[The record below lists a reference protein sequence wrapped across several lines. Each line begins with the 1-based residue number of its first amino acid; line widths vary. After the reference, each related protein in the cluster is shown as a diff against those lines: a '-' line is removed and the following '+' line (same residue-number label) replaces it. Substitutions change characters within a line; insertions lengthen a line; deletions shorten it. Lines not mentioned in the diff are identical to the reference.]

1 MCFRRKSDKQGE
13 GRVQGIMGT
22 GRRGAPAPSSA
33 CRRDGEWS
41 GGGSVEPEIEMVIH
55 PTDRKRRK
63 MIDGRGMYPGS
74 GTWAMWRM

>member
-1 MCFRRKSDKQGE
+1 MCRASWERGGE
-13 GRVQGIMGT
+13 APRLPVLPAGGMGS
-22 GRRGAPAPSSA
+22 GA
-33 CRRDGEWS
+33 GETLH

-63 MIDGRGMYPGS
+63 MIDGRGTYPGS